1 MQRVDQLEKT
11 LVLGKI
17 EGRRRRG
24 WQRMRWLGGITNSMD
39 MSLSKSW
46 EIVKDR
52 EAWHAVVHGVAESDM
67 SERLNSHGSKSFCV
81 QLGATYT
88 SQTAGGARSLLT
100 MSRAQRPP
108 LSSSH
113 SGSFPTPRTGYRL
126 CISEVSIKELSSFLM
141 SSLLHIALQFPFLSF
156 SEPFPQILAWYLK
169 CNEPNIK

>member
-1 MQRVDQLEKT
+1 
-11 LVLGKI
+11 
-17 EGRRRRG
+17 
-24 WQRMRWLGGITNSMD
+24 MD
-39 MSLSKSW
+39 MSLSKSR

-67 SERLNSHGSKSFCV
+67 SEQLNSHGSKSFCV
-81 QLGATYT
+81 QLGAAYT

-113 SGSFPTPRTGYRL
+113 SGSFPTPRTG
-126 CISEVSIKELSSFLM
+126 IVSVSLKYLSKSFLHFLM

-156 SEPFPQILAWYLK
+156 SEPFPPDFSMIS
-169 CNEPNIK
+169 